1 MLEISIKPEL
11 LTTFLGFPITNSL
24 FTSWLTV
31 LLLVAA
37 AIIVGQNYKRL
48 PSGLQSI
55 FEMAYE
61 SFDNMAT
68 ESLGK
73 AGAKFVPFVTAA
85 FLFIVLSNWIG
96 ILPGVGSVVTI
107 HDRKKAIEHG
117 IIPLGSG
124 ENHVYEA
131 KSAKPGEKAGE
142 YAEGKKEEH
151 AYVPV
156 FRGGNA
162 DLNSTLALA
171 LIAQVLVHV
180 SGIRSAGLRHHLA
193 HFKNPLEIITEI
205 SKVLSFGFRLFGNVF
220 AGEVLLA
227 VMGMLLAILTGT
239 LATWYGLVGG
249 LVMVPFLVLELFV
262 GAIQGLVFA
271 MLVIGFLSVF
281 VKQEGAASHH

>member
-24 FTSWLTV
+24 LTSWLT
-31 LLLVAA
+31 LLILVAA

-48 PSGLQSI
+48 PSGLQSV

-61 SFDNMAT
+61 AFDNMAT

-85 FLFIVLSNWIG
+85 FLFIVLSNWLG
-96 ILPGVGSVVTI
+96 VLPGVGSLVTI
-107 HDRKKAIEHG
+107 HDQKKAIEHG

-124 ENHVYEA
+124 GDHAVDTKA
-131 KSAKPGEKAGE
+131 AKPGEKAGDH
-142 YAEGKKEEH
+142 AEAKKEEH

-171 LIAQVLVHV
+171 IIAQVLVHV
-180 SGIRSAGLRHHLA
+180 SGIKSAGLKHHLA

-205 SKVLSFGFRLFGNVF
+205 SKILSFAFRLFGNVF
-220 AGEVLLA
+220 AGEVLLT
-227 VMGMLLAILTGT
+227 VMGSLLAVLTGT
-239 LATWYGLVGG
+239 LATWYGFVGG
-249 LVMVPFLVLELFV
+249 LIMVPFLVLELFV

-271 MLVIGFLSVF
+271 MLVLGFLSVF
-281 VKQEGAASHH
+281 VKQEGAAAHH